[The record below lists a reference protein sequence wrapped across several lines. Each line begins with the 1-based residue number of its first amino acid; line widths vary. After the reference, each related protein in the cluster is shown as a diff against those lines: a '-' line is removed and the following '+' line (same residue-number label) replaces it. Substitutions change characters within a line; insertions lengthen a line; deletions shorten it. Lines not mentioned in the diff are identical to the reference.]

1 MRDADQIGT
10 CARPKPPMP
19 TGTGRAAVPC
29 VSPALISR
37 RGCSPS
43 PPPLI
48 GLDLQDIADPAA
60 GFQAMKRPAGRG
72 EPDRLSFVDD
82 HLKTADGHERVR
94 RRRDRG
100 DELLD
105 CGVAMGE

>member
-1 MRDADQIGT
+1 
-10 CARPKPPMP
+10 
-19 TGTGRAAVPC
+19 
-29 VSPALISR
+29 
-37 RGCSPS
+37 
-43 PPPLI
+43 
-48 GLDLQDIADPAA
+48 
-60 GFQAMKRPAGRG
+60 MKRPAGRG

>member
-1 MRDADQIGT
+1 MKTRLLT
-10 CARPKPPMP
+10 V
-19 TGTGRAAVPC
+19 AA
-29 VSPALISR
+29 L
-37 RGCSPS
+37 
-43 PPPLI
+43 PLI

-82 HLKTADGHERVR
+82 HLKTADGRERVR

-100 DELLD
+100 DALLD
-105 CGVAMGE
+105 VGVAMVK